1 MHIPD
6 GWLDLLVLL
15 VGWALTLILL
25 SISISKISKEL
36 DKISNIG
43 AIASVIFVAQMF
55 NFPIAG
61 GTTGH
66 LLGGA
71 LAVYVVGFPGAI
83 IAIFSVL
90 FVQAFVF
97 ADGGIFALGI
107 NMLNMG
113 IVTSVVAIII
123 KNIANRNTMS
133 DSEYYSRIYLSAFL
147 SVPVAS
153 IFAALELIISN
164 KTTLAQ
170 GLALILGYHII
181 IGLIEGVLT
190 VAIIY
195 YLTVS
200 DFPLANPSETI
211 ENSSL
216 FETLKSS
223 NKPLLG
229 LGILLLFLSVLSL
242 FAFPNPDG
250 LESAASQFGI
260 TAGTYFELNI
270 ANDYDFLGLG
280 SFLGTILSAILG
292 ILILLGIYFIPAS
305 FLNGKN
311 KPIKTN

>member
-6 GWLDLLVLL
+6 GWLDLIVLL

-25 SISISKISKEL
+25 SFSFSKISKEL
-36 DKISNIG
+36 EKISNIG

-55 NFPIAG
+55 NFPVAG

-71 LAVYVVGFPGAI
+71 LAIYVVGFPGAI
-83 IAIFSVL
+83 IAMFSVL

-97 ADGGIFALGI
+97 ADGGILALGI
-107 NMLNMG
+107 NMFNMG
-113 IVTSVVAIII
+113 IVTSVVAFTI
-123 KNIANRNTMS
+123 KTIHERENMS
-133 DSEYYSRIYLSAFL
+133 EKEYYGRIYLSAAT
-147 SVPVAS
+147 SVPIAS
-153 IFAALELIISN
+153 IFAALELVASN

-170 GLALILGYHII
+170 GLPLILGYHII

-200 DFPLANPSETI
+200 DFPFAEPNETI
-211 ENSSL
+211 EKSS
-216 FETLKSS
+216 FIESLKSS

-229 LGILLLFLSVLSL
+229 LGILLLFLSILSV

-260 TAGTYFELNI
+260 TTGTYFKLNI
-270 ANDYDFLGLG
+270 ANDYDFMGLG
-280 SFLGTILSAILG
+280 SFLGTILSAFLG
-292 ILILLGIYFIPAS
+292 ILILIGFYFIPAS
-305 FLNGKN
+305 ILTN
-311 KPIKTN
+311 KKKSVETN